1 MLNIGIEF
9 NRHDFE
15 YDVYSLVKAFYPAAE
30 VKNFYTG
37 EEETGEFSLLLK
49 VICEEH
55 RITVQLWEDQA
66 NIGSRAC
73 EIEYTADRTE
83 TKNALKQLVYSILSK
98 KNRKNTSLGN
108 PDGHSPH
115 EDPYA
120 SSGRRMEKHTDRRL
134 YAENLRCQQ

>member
-37 EEETGEFSLLLK
+37 EAETGEFSLLLK

-98 KNRKNTSLGN
+98 KTGKT
-108 PDGHSPH
+108 
-115 EDPYA
+115 
-120 SSGRRMEKHTDRRL
+120 KK
-134 YAENLRCQQ
+134 

>member
-55 RITVQLWEDQA
+55 
-66 NIGSRAC
+66 
-73 EIEYTADRTE
+73 
-83 TKNALKQLVYSILSK
+83 
-98 KNRKNTSLGN
+98 
-108 PDGHSPH
+108 
-115 EDPYA
+115 
-120 SSGRRMEKHTDRRL
+120 
-134 YAENLRCQQ
+134 